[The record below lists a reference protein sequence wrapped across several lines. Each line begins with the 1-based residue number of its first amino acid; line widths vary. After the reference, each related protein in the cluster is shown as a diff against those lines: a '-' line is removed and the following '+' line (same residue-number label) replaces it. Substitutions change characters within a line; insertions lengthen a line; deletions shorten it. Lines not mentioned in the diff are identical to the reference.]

1 MAMIEL
7 SKLSVNEIYKLMISA
22 IVPRPIAWV
31 STVDGKGKTNLAPF
45 SYFNAVSSTPPSL
58 LFCVTRKPDGSKK
71 DTELNILETRE
82 FVVNSSNEWNLEMIN
97 ESSAPYPHGV
107 SEFEKVGATSA
118 ASSLIKAPR
127 VKEAAVSMECKLLDT
142 LQIGSGSVGSSIIIV
157 GQIVAMHVRDDLL
170 VNGEID
176 FEKYKPLSRLGGLLY
191 GVETQAIE
199 KPRGTLK

>member
-1 MAMIEL
+1 MASIEI
-7 SKLSVNEIYKLMISA
+7 SKLNITEIYRLMISA

-31 STVDGKGKTNLAPF
+31 STIDGTGQTNLAPF

-82 FVVNSSNEWNLEMIN
+82 FVVNSSNEWNLEMVN

-107 SEFEKVGATSA
+107 SEFAKVGATPA
-118 ASSLIKAPR
+118 ASSLVKPPR
-127 VKEAAVSMECKLLDT
+127 VLQAGVSMECKLLDT
-142 LQIGSGSVGSSIIIV
+142 LQVGQGNLGSSLIIV

-170 VNGEID
+170 INGEID
-176 FEKYKPLSRLGGLLY
+176 FEKYKPLSRLGGQLY
-191 GVETQAIE
+191 GMNTASIE
-199 KPRGTLK
+199 KPRGVVK